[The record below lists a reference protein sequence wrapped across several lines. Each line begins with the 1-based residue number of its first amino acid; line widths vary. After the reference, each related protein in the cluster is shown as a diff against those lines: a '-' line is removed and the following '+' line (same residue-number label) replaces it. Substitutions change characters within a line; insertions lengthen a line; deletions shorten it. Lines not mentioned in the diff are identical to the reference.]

1 MEFLNSNTIT
11 IESNVNISENLR
23 FGENGTLEL
32 TLNAIS
38 EKIVALFFNLVR
50 NCSAYDIKILYNS
63 VLNEVKNTPES
74 AKEKVISLITLCFM
88 TRSCRGGKGE
98 RELFYQLFSLLN
110 KNFPETTSELCKII
124 SHYGY
129 WKDCLNLIAKRM
141 LSKGTTKSMLDI
153 MASQIEKDLDA
164 LKIGEKSISLISKW
178 LPRETT
184 AFYHALSTTLRTYN
198 FNGFA
203 SEIMSRISSQHKQSL
218 SGSTNKKYRSI
229 ITFLSSK
236 LNLVESHI
244 CGTGYQGY
252 EMLWETIDFSCVP
265 SLAMHKYNHAFDLT
279 PVSKLPKDKR
289 KGNISSRV
297 ISPDKIEDRLA
308 CKSKYINHLVSGKVN
323 GSQIQIEKLVADVRT
338 KLGKHRNLDIKSLT
352 TKSLTNEGNHDLVL
366 ANRQFESYCDHVE
379 EQLQKAAE
387 ESKEDFDFN
396 IDDIELMLDVSGS
409 MEGIPMNAC
418 IGLGLVITELQRR
431 KSKNKMMKFITFDS
445 NPTYITLDENMNF
458 VERIYHTQTAP
469 WGGSTN
475 INAAIELMMNSNGH
489 NINHAKKKL
498 MIFSDMQF
506 DTATGTSHRDFHGRS
521 SSNVGWETMYTT
533 ICNKWKAWYGLTET
547 ESCKLVNITFW
558 NLRGDTKGFPINSDT
573 RGVIQISGFSASL
586 VKMIL
591 FGDELVQSSTDD
603 QEKQQ
608 PTPAEVLNRTLMA
621 KEYDLVRTT
630 LQSISSVF
638 NREIDQLLTGSGDL
652 SVEDSLSNTHVYFD
666 SESENDDE
674 SLLLQRECEW

>member
-1 MEFLNSNTIT
+1 MSSLNINSIT
-11 IESNVNISENLR
+11 IESDVNVSENLR

-38 EKIVALFFNLVR
+38 EKLVALFFKLVR
-50 NCSAYDIKILYNS
+50 NCSTNDIKTLYDS
-63 VLNEVKNTPES
+63 VINEVKDTPDLAKDKVS
-74 AKEKVISLITLCFM
+74 ALITLCFM

-98 RELFYQLFSLLN
+98 RELFYQLFGMLN

-129 WKDCLNLIAKRM
+129 WKDCLNLIAKGM
-141 LSKGTTKSMLDI
+141 LTKGTTKSMLDI
-153 MASQIEKDLDA
+153 IASQIEKDLEA
-164 LKIGEKSISLISKW
+164 VEKGEKSISLISKW
-178 LPRETT
+178 LPRETK
-184 AFYHALSTTLRTYN
+184 ALYDAINNILHTFG

-203 SEIMSRISSQHKQSL
+203 SEIMSRISSKHKKSL
-218 SGSTNKKYRSI
+218 NGPTNKKYRSI

-236 LNLVESHI
+236 LDLVETHI
-244 CGTGYQGY
+244 CGTGYQGS
-252 EMLWETIDFSCVP
+252 EMLWESIDFSCVP
-265 SLAMHKYNHAFDLT
+265 SLAMRKYNHAFDLT
-279 PVSKLPKDKR
+279 PISKLPKDKR
-289 KGNISSRV
+289 KGVTSNRV
-297 ISPDKIEDRLA
+297 ISPDKMEDRLA
-308 CKSKYINHLVSGKVN
+308 CKSKYINHLTSGKVN
-323 GSQIQIEKLVADVRT
+323 GSQIQIEKLVSDVRT
-338 KLGKHRNLDIKSLT
+338 KIGCNRGNSVTNLTTESLT
-352 TKSLTNEGNHDLVL
+352 ENGQYDLVL
-366 ANRQFESYCDHVE
+366 ANRQFESYCDYVE

-387 ESKEDFDFN
+387 ESKESFDFN

-409 MEGIPMNAC
+409 MEGVPMNAC

-431 KSKNKMMKFITFDS
+431 KSKNRIMKFITFDS
-445 NPTYITLDENMNF
+445 NPTYVTLDESMNF
-458 VERIYHTQTAP
+458 VQRVYHTQSAP

-475 INAAIELMMNSNGH
+475 INAAFELMMNSNGH

-506 DTATGTSHRDFHGRS
+506 DSAIGTSHRDYYGRS
-521 SSNVGWETMYTT
+521 SGNVGWETMYET
-533 ICNKWKAWYGLTET
+533 ICTKWKLWYNLTEAD
-547 ESCKLVNITFW
+547 SDKLVNITFW

-591 FGDELVQSSTDD
+591 FGDELAQVSSD
-603 QEKQQ
+603 EKEKKQ

-638 NREIDQLLTGSGDL
+638 NREIEQLLTEKK
-652 SVEDSLSNTHVYFD
+652 VELNGFENSQYVNTHIYYD
-666 SESENDDE
+666 SDNEVDNE
-674 SLLLQRECEW
+674 L